1 MSLNWRVREMMQL
14 NRLLD
19 RNFLENYLKD
29 FSWVAAG
36 MGLAMIVDFTFYII
50 AGRLMSPVE
59 YGYFGVLTSLYYIF
73 LRSPFRTLEVVSKKI
88 QAEGENS
95 LDILGRNSI
104 ILGSIMF
111 VCFVILSYPLSHLL
125 GIPAASVMVF
135 SMVFPLGY
143 FLSVLVGK
151 IQGEQKYSLYGK
163 YELLSSLLAFSA
175 IFLVYL
181 GFGARGAVM
190 MFVIEILTGLIV
202 IYRSESISLGKK
214 KFSYYKLLQNSFV
227 YIIAVHTAF
236 SLDLIAV
243 QYFFSSDITGFYN
256 VVAVLGKGLFFGAV
270 AVNRSV
276 FPKLVS
282 DKEDRIR
289 NLQLS
294 VILVVIGGV
303 FAAVFFSLF
312 GELFIQLTFGASYTQ
327 AVAYAPHYM
336 FMISAISTVAL
347 MASYCLST
355 DTGYVKMA
363 FIMPIIQLVL
373 LILFHETVLQIIYST
388 LTAAIIT
395 GMLFTVVVLKSRN

>member
-1 MSLNWRVREMMQL
+1 MVQINELMKK
-14 NRLLD
+14 
-19 RNFLENYLKD
+19 NFLKKYFRD

-36 MGLAMIVDFTFYII
+36 MGLAMIVDFAFYIF
-50 AGRLMSPVE
+50 AGRLMSPVQ

-73 LRSPFRTLEVVSKKI
+73 LRSPFRALEVVSKKI
-88 QAEGENS
+88 QAEGEES
-95 LDILGRNSI
+95 LDILGRSSI
-104 ILGSIMF
+104 ILGLIMF
-111 VCFVILSYPLSHLL
+111 VCFIIFSYPLSNLL
-125 GIPAASVMVF
+125 RIPVASVIVF

-163 YELLSSLLAFSA
+163 YEFLSSLLAFSA

-181 GFGARGAVM
+181 GFGAGGAVM
-190 MFVIEILTGLIV
+190 MFVIEILVGLMV
-202 IYRSESISLGKK
+202 IYRSESVTLGKK
-214 KFSYYKLLQNSFV
+214 KFSHYKLLQNSFV
-227 YIIAVHTAF
+227 YIIAVHLAF

-243 QYFFSSDITGFYN
+243 QYFFSPDITGFYN
-256 VVAVLGKGLFFGAV
+256 VVAVLGKGLFFSAV

-294 VILVVIGGV
+294 VILVIIGGV

-312 GELFIQLTFGASYTQ
+312 GELFIDLAFGAGYTK
-327 AVAYAPHYM
+327 AVGYAPHYM

-355 DTGYVKMA
+355 DTGYVKLA
-363 FIMPIIQLVL
+363 FVMPMLQLVL

-388 LTAAIIT
+388 LTASAIT
-395 GMLFTVVVLKSRN
+395 GILFTVIILNSRN